1 MVKSLL
7 YPLLLYTKAIFIVM
21 CPLNYVKI
29 SVVPFAILIF
39 TLCMVRTL
47 IAPYVLV
54 IRNLDDNHEIDI

>member
-29 SVVPFAILIF
+29 SVVPFAILICLQNSGENTDPNIF
-39 TLCMVRTL
+39 K
-47 IAPYVLV
+47 IYSVL
-54 IRNLDDNHEIDI
+54 